1 LQVTSRGRWFGLVLL
16 VLTLPVLAGCS
27 GGRDALTIYSG
38 RTENLI
44 GPLLQQFHDDTGINI
59 DVRYGNSTDLA
70 LQLSEEG
77 ERSPADVFLSQ
88 SPGATGYL
96 ASKGLLARL
105 ETDVLDRVPEAFR
118 SPEGRWVGLSARQRV
133 LVYNSELLRPE
144 QLPRSVFDVTRPE
157 YAGKVAVAPT
167 NASFQDFVSAMRQVA
182 GDERTRRWLEALA
195 ESGAPTYANNNA
207 VVEAVSRGEVPM
219 GLVNHYYNYR
229 FLAEDPSLPSRN
241 HVFPDGD
248 IGSLVIPSTAS
259 VLASSDKQEEA
270 ARFIEYLLSEDAQRY
285 YSAETFEYPLAE
297 GTDPPAD
304 LPRLQADQVERFDID
319 RLGGELERTLE
330 LIQASGLEAGT

>member
-1 LQVTSRGRWFGLVLL
+1 MEVTRRARWFGLVLL
-16 VLTLPVLAGCS
+16 VLSLPVLAGCG

-44 GPLLQQFHDDTGINI
+44 GPLLQQFHEDTGINI

-96 ASKGLLARL
+96 ASQGLLARL
-105 ETDVLDRVPEAFR
+105 ETGVLDRVPEPFR

-133 LVYNSELLRPE
+133 LVYNSEMLKPE
-144 QLPRSVFDVTRPE
+144 QLPSSVFDMTRPE

-182 GDERTRRWLEALA
+182 GEERTRGWLEALA
-195 ESGAPTYANNNA
+195 DTGAPTYANNNA

-259 VLASSDKQEEA
+259 VLASSDRQDEA

-285 YSAETFEYPLAE
+285 YSDETFEYPLAE
-297 GTDPPAD
+297 GIDPPAD
-304 LPRLQADQVERFDID
+304 LPPLQADQVEGFDID
-319 RLGGELERTLE
+319 RLGGELEHTLE